1 MSRRAKT
8 TPMLKHY
15 TVVARAVEEGAA
27 MGWRRAFK
35 YSDTPDDDTAIEAIT
50 REIMA
55 ALDEVVRWE

>member
-1 MSRRAKT
+1 
-8 TPMLKHY
+8 MLKHY